1 VSIVQETQKPKKLYR
16 EVSANLSWQAV
27 YLDKTINQYNPDAS
41 QNSYDGLNREGMTAF
56 NLVNDKGEVVVTVPL
71 DLTKKLFYRMRV
83 ALLVGSHCRERIWLV
98 GWRKSD
104 GSMRVWVVDSKGKV
118 KTYRN
123 FREDSQWLYAPE
135 FRSFEEV

>member
-1 VSIVQETQKPKKLYR
+1 MQEIHKKPYR
-16 EVSANLSWQAV
+16 EVSAGLTWQAV

-41 QNSYDGLNREGMTAF
+41 QNSYDGLNREEMTAF
-56 NLVNDKGEVVVTVPL
+56 NLVNDRGEVVVTVPL
-71 DLTKKLFYRMRV
+71 DSTKKLFYRMRV

-118 KTYRN
+118 KVYRG